1 MIVCHKVLEKLQG
14 LKPLP
19 LIGLGISDILFQ
31 RDLVRAF
38 PPLKHRNT
46 EDQFVGLV
54 DTAEIKLVLKRPT
67 CLSPPQC
74 PAKVLLA
81 PFLAAE

>member
-1 MIVCHKVLEKLQG
+1 MIASHEVLENFAG
-14 LKPLP
+14 VKPLP

-31 RDLVRAF
+31 GDLVSAF

-46 EDQFVGLV
+46 EDQFVGLA

-67 CLSPPQC
+67 
-74 PAKVLLA
+74 
-81 PFLAAE
+81 

>member
-1 MIVCHKVLEKLQG
+1 MMRHVFRHTENNDRVLRSGWKTAG
-14 LKPLP
+14 VKPLP
-19 LIGLGISDILFQ
+19 LIGLGISNILFQ

-67 CLSPPQC
+67 
-74 PAKVLLA
+74 
-81 PFLAAE
+81 